1 MIPSLACPVH
11 CASTNATMYLNS
23 YSWEPSKLNK
33 SSVLDH
39 RTWNELI
46 ERTIELQLKPFG
58 SELLMTRLIGQ
69 YLPVLIS
76 TKNTEAK
83 EKAWGALWSYLTSPM
98 TQSKPFTV
106 SNELASQFIEEAM
119 HILKLYGY

>member
-1 MIPSLACPVH
+1 MHP
-11 CASTNATMYLNS
+11 NS
-23 YSWEPSKLNK
+23 YLWKSDKLNK

-39 RTWNELI
+39 GTWNELI
-46 ERTIELQLKPFG
+46 ERTIEVQLKPFG
-58 SELLMTRLIGQ
+58 SELLMTRLTGQ

-76 TKNTEAK
+76 AKNTEAK

-106 SNELASQFIEEAM
+106 SNELASQFLEEAV
-119 HILKLYGY
+119 HILESYGY

>member
-1 MIPSLACPVH
+1 M
-11 CASTNATMYLNS
+11 
-23 YSWEPSKLNK
+23 NK

-39 RTWNELI
+39 GTWNELI